1 MSGYACICG
10 CVALRQPALVQQ
22 MRCGGDILSL
32 LLQPEEFSQLFTNF
46 IEAQKDHMTCQIHLI
61 RIHVSVGFCLI
72 FRMHVLTNY
81 RLFSLEFGS
90 KRLAIHQFVQAGK
103 GACDHGENVGN
114 EELKN
119 GESVG

>member
-1 MSGYACICG
+1 
-10 CVALRQPALVQQ
+10 

-32 LLQPEEFSQLFTNF
+32 LLQPEEFSQLCTNF
-46 IEAQKDHMTCQIHLI
+46 IEAQKDHMTCSSSA
-61 RIHVSVGFCLI
+61 RNV
-72 FRMHVLTNY
+72 
-81 RLFSLEFGS
+81 LFSLEFGS